1 MLKTVTEKVENMQE
15 QMGNFNRDGNY
26 KKDLSENS
34 KNEKQQKVLDWLIS
48 RFNTAKVRSSEL
60 KIGQYKLTK
69 LKHKKKKSEK
79 IHKQEMWD
87 NIKWSK
93 SCIIGTPI
101 MKGKKRTKKNR
112 INI

>member
-1 MLKTVTEKVENMQE
+1 
-15 QMGNFNRDGNY
+15 
-26 KKDLSENS
+26 
-34 KNEKQQKVLDWLIS
+34 
-48 RFNTAKVRSSEL
+48 
-60 KIGQYKLTK
+60 
-69 LKHKKKKSEK
+69 
-79 IHKQEMWD
+79 MWD